1 MIKMMKR
8 LLTMVTVSV
17 FAITVTMSSA
27 NAERITISSWGSPK
41 HYQVSQFVPQFEK
54 MIKEKSGGKIRTR
67 SFAGG
72 EMVKQQFVASAI
84 PLGTI
89 DISLTTLDNW
99 SGIVPDVSILTTPL
113 WNKSMAWTR
122 DNLKPGNAIFD
133 YFDQK
138 FRAEGAIII
147 AMFDI
152 GSPVLSTSFPVSG
165 PESFDG
171 KAIRVFSKGSGK
183 VMQSIG
189 ASPTIMG
196 VGDVYSGLQR
206 GSIDGAMGGLGGAVG
221 LKHYEVTKNMLVPN
235 GVLGTMLHAYVMNKN
250 KFDSLSP
257 KYQKIIMESAQKARD
272 HMQQFAIDKLD
283 SLIDVVRKN
292 GNSVKILKP
301 GTSEWAI
308 WQKSLSSMVKESRNS
323 YPANLVKMIEN

>member
-1 MIKMMKR
+1 MIKQ
-8 LLTMVTVSV
+8 LVTMASASV
-17 FAITVTMSSA
+17 FAMSISISSA
-27 NAERITISSWGSPK
+27 HAERISISSWGSPK
-41 HYQVSQFVPQFEK
+41 HYQVSEFVPQFEK
-54 MIKEKSGGKIRTR
+54 MIKEKSGGKLHTR
-67 SFAGG
+67 SFSGG
-72 EMVKQQFVASAI
+72 EMVKQQFVASAV

-99 SGIVPDVSILTTPL
+99 SGHVPEISILTTPL

-133 YFDQK
+133 YFDK
-138 FRAEGAIII
+138 KLRAEGAVII

-165 PESFDG
+165 PESFKG

-183 VMQSIG
+183 VMQAIG

-206 GSIDGAMGGLGGAVG
+206 GSVDGAMGGLGGAVG

-235 GVLGTMLHAYVMNKN
+235 GVLGTMLHAYVMNKK
-250 KFDSLSP
+250 KFESLSP
-257 KYQKIIMESAQKARD
+257 KHQKIIMSSAQKARD

-283 SLIDVVRKN
+283 SLIGIVKKN
-292 GNSVKILKP
+292 GNTVKALKP
-301 GTSEWAI
+301 GTSEWAV
-308 WQKSLSSMVKESRNS
+308 WQKSLGSMVKESRKTYS
-323 YPANLVKMIEN
+323 TSLVKMIEN